1 MLKIKVDYPSRE
13 EERVIMDRMGGVS
26 IPRAH
31 AVIEPEQIARAQTVI
46 HEIYVDEKLKDYILN
61 IIFATRQP
69 AQSGLKEL
77 EDLIEYGAS
86 PRATIYLSLAAKAHA
101 FLRQRG
107 FVTPEDVKAVGFD
120 VLRHR
125 ISLTYEAEAEE
136 LTPEKII
143 QRVFDR
149 IEVP

>member
-1 MLKIKVDYPSRE
+1 M
-13 EERVIMDRMGGVS
+13 
-26 IPRAH
+26 
-31 AVIEPEQIARAQTVI
+31 
-46 HEIYVDEKLKDYILN
+46 N
-61 IIFATRQP
+61 IIFATREP

-143 QRVFDR
+143 QRIFDR